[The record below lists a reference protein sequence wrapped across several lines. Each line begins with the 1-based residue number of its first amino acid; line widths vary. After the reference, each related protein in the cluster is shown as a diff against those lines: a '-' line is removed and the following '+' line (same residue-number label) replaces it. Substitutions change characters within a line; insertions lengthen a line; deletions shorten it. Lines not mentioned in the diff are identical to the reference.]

1 MISNIMIIDDNK
13 IDLFISQKII
23 QKYNPEIQIKSYT
36 NAISALDYLKISTLK
51 TSIKTIVPP
60 DLILLDIN
68 MPQMDGFE
76 FMEEFKQ
83 IDLAIDK
90 DIKVFM
96 LSSSL
101 YPEDIHKAEHDTCC
115 SGYINKPITVNKL
128 RDIIEEHYC
137 EKNQRK

>member
-23 QKYNPEIQIKSYT
+23 EKYNPEIKIKTYT

-51 TSIKTIVPP
+51 TNLKTIVTP

-76 FMEEFKQ
+76 FIEAFKQ
-83 IDLAIDK
+83 INLDINK

-101 YPEDIHKAEHDTCC
+101 YPEDIKKAEHDICC
-115 SGYINKPITVNKL
+115 SGYLNKPITVNKL
-128 RDIIEEHYC
+128 RDIIEEHY
-137 EKNQRK
+137 